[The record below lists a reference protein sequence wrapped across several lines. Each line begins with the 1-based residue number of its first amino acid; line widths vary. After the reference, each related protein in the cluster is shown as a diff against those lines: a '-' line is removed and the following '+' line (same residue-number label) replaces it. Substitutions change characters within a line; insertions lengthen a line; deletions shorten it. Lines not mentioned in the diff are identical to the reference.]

1 MRALLCLVIF
11 PAASRD
17 TEPSIA
23 PKSPG
28 DQPKASA
35 SHYLAEG
42 LARPLD
48 HQISSEPPS
57 RQPDLGP
64 CRGNGGEGME
74 EAQYLHCKRLLLRG
88 PRLSEVT
95 GGDSGVNPATAQ
107 MLPQQRALPP
117 CDLPGSLPPRDS
129 WFSPE
134 GAPSSSAN
142 LDQEVGQTMLLA
154 CHPTPPPPGFGFRLA
169 MVPAKDSC
177 QYLAQQAGPGPGAS
191 ERVTLKKEIG
201 LLSACTIIIGN
212 IIGSGIFIS
221 PKGVL
226 EHSGSV
232 GLALFVWV
240 LGGGVTALGSLC
252 YAELGVAIPKSGGDY
267 SYVTEIF
274 GGLAGFLL
282 LWSAVLIMYPTS
294 LAVISMT
301 FSNYVLQ
308 PVFPNCIPPAA
319 ASRVLSMAC
328 LMLLTWVNSSSVR
341 WATRIQD
348 VFTGG
353 KLLALSLIIGV
364 GFVQIFQGHFEEL
377 RPSNAFAFWMTPSVG
392 HLALAFLQ
400 GSFAFSGWN
409 FLNYVTEELVDPRK
423 NLPRAIFIS
432 IPLVT
437 FVYTFTNIAYFT
449 AMSPQELLSSN
460 AVAVTFGEKLLGYFS
475 WVMPVSV
482 ALSTFGGINGYLF
495 TSSRLCFSGAR
506 EGHLPSLLAMIHVRR
521 CTPIPAL
528 LVCCGATA
536 VIMLV
541 GDTYTLINYV
551 SFINYLC
558 YGVTI
563 LGLLVLRWRRPALHR
578 PIKVNLLVPIT
589 YLVFW
594 AFLLVFSFISEP
606 MVCGVGVI
614 IILTGV
620 PIFFLGVFWR
630 SKPKCVHR
638 LTESMTRWGQE
649 LCFVVYPQDSPE
661 EEEKGPFQP
670 SPLPTMDKPLK
681 TQ

>member
-1 MRALLCLVIF
+1 MQKSSTEGTVWWDEEGATCYLPVSRKLGRKQS
-11 PAASRD
+11 SRD
-17 TEPSIA
+17 SNRHSDIGVPQPTCHCFSLSHFKRFAFGQQEDGQDLALGAGRLETGRGLGQRQGPERG
-23 PKSPG
+23 PCG
-28 DQPKASA
+28 DTQ
-35 SHYLAEG
+35 E
-42 LARPLD
+42 R
-48 HQISSEPPS
+48 PPS
-57 RQPDLGP
+57 ADATSLGP
-64 CRGNGGEGME
+64 KGGRGT
-74 EAQYLHCKRLLLRG
+74 QH
-88 PRLSEVT
+88 
-95 GGDSGVNPATAQ
+95 
-107 MLPQQRALPP
+107 
-117 CDLPGSLPPRDS
+117 
-129 WFSPE
+129 
-134 GAPSSSAN
+134 PS
-142 LDQEVGQTMLLA
+142 
-154 CHPTPPPPGFGFRLA
+154 
-169 MVPAKDSC
+169 
-177 QYLAQQAGPGPGAS
+177 LAQEP
-191 ERVTLKKEIG
+191 
-201 LLSACTIIIGN
+201 GN

-267 SYVTEIF
+267 AYVTEIF

-364 GFVQIFQGHFEEL
+364 GFVQISQGHFEEL

-437 FVYTFTNIAYFT
+437 FVYTFTNVAYFT
-449 AMSPQELLSSN
+449 AMSPQELLASN

-495 TSSRLCFSGAR
+495 TSSRLCFSGA
-506 EGHLPSLLAMIHVRR
+506 GCQHQVLSQ
-521 CTPIPAL
+521 
-528 LVCCGATA
+528 CGATA

-578 PIKVNLLVPIT
+578 PIKVSLLVPVA

-638 LTESMTRWGQE
+638 LTESITRWGQE

-661 EEEKGPFQP
+661 EEENGPYQP
-670 SPLPTMDKPLK
+670 CTLPAADKPFK

>member
-1 MRALLCLVIF
+1 MAGENQHQTLGKSIVAQQ
-11 PAASRD
+11 PAPPVQQNQHQHQHQQQQLGNSAGAPRTRSISGGGRASR
-17 TEPSIA
+17 T
-23 PKSPG
+23 
-28 DQPKASA
+28 
-35 SHYLAEG
+35 
-42 LARPLD
+42 
-48 HQISSEPPS
+48 
-57 RQPDLGP
+57 
-64 CRGNGGEGME
+64 
-74 EAQYLHCKRLLLRG
+74 
-88 PRLSEVT
+88 
-95 GGDSGVNPATAQ
+95 
-107 MLPQQRALPP
+107 
-117 CDLPGSLPPRDS
+117 
-129 WFSPE
+129 
-134 GAPSSSAN
+134 SSSS
-142 LDQEVGQTMLLA
+142 
-154 CHPTPPPPGFGFRLA
+154 P
-169 MVPAKDSC
+169 
-177 QYLAQQAGPGPGAS
+177 AS

-201 LLSACTIIIGN
+201 LISACAIIIGN

-226 EHSGSV
+226 EHTGSV
-232 GLALFVWV
+232 GLALIIWV
-240 LGGGVTALGSLC
+240 LGGGISALGSLC
-252 YAELGVAIPKSGGDY
+252 YAELGVTIPKSGGDY

-274 GGLAGFLL
+274 GELAGFLL

-294 LAVISMT
+294 LAVIALT

-308 PVFPNCIPPAA
+308 PVFPNCIPPYN
-319 ASRVLSMAC
+319 ASRILSMVC
-328 LMLLTWVNSSSVR
+328 LSLLTWVNSSSVR

-348 VFTGG
+348 IFTAG
-353 KLLALSLIIGV
+353 KLLALGLIIIV
-364 GFVQIFQGHFEEL
+364 GFIQIFKGNYEEL
-377 RPSNAFAFWMTPSVG
+377 LPSNAFNFWMTPSVG

-409 FLNYVTEELVDPRK
+409 FLNYVTEELVDPRR
-423 NLPRAIFIS
+423 NLPCAIFIS

-506 EGHLPSLLAMIHVRR
+506 EGHLPSLLAMIHVKH

-528 LVCCGATA
+528 LVCCLATV

-563 LGLLVLRWRRPALHR
+563 IGLIVLRWKKPSLFR

-589 YLVFW
+589 YLIFW
-594 AFLLVFSFISEP
+594 AFLLIFSLYSEP
-606 MVCGVGVI
+606 VVCGIGLI
-614 IILTGV
+614 IMLTGV
-620 PIFFLGVFWR
+620 PVFFLGVYWKN
-630 SKPKCVHR
+630 KPKYVNR
-638 LTESMTRWGQE
+638 IAESLTYWGQKV
-649 LCFVVYPQDSPE
+649 CFVVYPQGGSPDE
-661 EEEKGPFQP
+661 DDLPF
-670 SPLPTMDKPLK
+670 SPLPLPGSERTLK
-681 TQ
+681 K

>member
-1 MRALLCLVIF
+1 FKGGSVGGKEQR
-11 PAASRD
+11 
-17 TEPSIA
+17 T
-23 PKSPG
+23 
-28 DQPKASA
+28 Q
-35 SHYLAEG
+35 EG
-42 LARPLD
+42 TTGTQHL
-48 HQISSEPPS
+48 EV
-57 RQPDLGP
+57 RQEMD
-64 CRGNGGEGME
+64 
-74 EAQYLHCKRLLLRG
+74 
-88 PRLSEVT
+88 
-95 GGDSGVNPATAQ
+95 
-107 MLPQQRALPP
+107 QQR
-117 CDLPGSLPPRDS
+117 R
-129 WFSPE
+129 PE
-134 GAPSSSAN
+134 GAARDPRPDASPS
-142 LDQEVGQTMLLA
+142 L
-154 CHPTPPPPGFGFRLA
+154 PTP
-169 MVPAKDSC
+169 
-177 QYLAQQAGPGPGAS
+177 
-191 ERVTLKKEIG
+191 
-201 LLSACTIIIGN
+201 GN

-267 SYVTEIF
+267 AYVTEIF
-274 GGLAGFLL
+274 GGLAFNGVVVGGAPPGQTHSCGCVHRC
-282 LWSAVLIMYPTS
+282 SALGRRSSKGPGTRESRKIVL
-294 LAVISMT
+294 
-301 FSNYVLQ
+301 
-308 PVFPNCIPPAA
+308 
-319 ASRVLSMAC
+319 
-328 LMLLTWVNSSSVR
+328 SSVR

-348 VFTGG
+348 IFTGG
-353 KLLALSLIIGV
+353 KLLALSLIIGK
-364 GFVQIFQGHFEEL
+364 GFVQIFQGRAWEL
-377 RPSNAFAFWMTPSVG
+377 RPSNAFDFWMTPSVG

-423 NLPRAIFIS
+423 NLPRAIVIS

-437 FVYTFTNIAYFT
+437 SVYTFTNIAYFT
-449 AMSPQELLSSN
+449 AMSPQELLASN

-528 LVCCGATA
+528 LVCVT

-558 YGVTI
+558 YGVTV

-578 PIKVNLLVPIT
+578 PIKVNLLVPVA

-606 MVCGVGVI
+606 VVCGVGVTI
-614 IILTGV
+614 VLTGV
-620 PIFFLGVFWR
+620 PVFFLGVFWR

-638 LTESMTRWGQE
+638 LTGEPGS
-649 LCFVVYPQDSPE
+649 
-661 EEEKGPFQP
+661 
-670 SPLPTMDKPLK
+670 LPTAVGLGMPPS
-681 TQ
+681 

>member
-1 MRALLCLVIF
+1 MAGHTQQPSGRGNSI
-11 PAASRD
+11 PA
-17 TEPSIA
+17 PS
-23 PKSPG
+23 PSPSPG
-28 DQPKASA
+28 P
-35 SHYLAEG
+35 G
-42 LARPLD
+42 L
-48 HQISSEPPS
+48 
-57 RQPDLGP
+57 
-64 CRGNGGEGME
+64 
-74 EAQYLHCKRLLLRG
+74 
-88 PRLSEVT
+88 
-95 GGDSGVNPATAQ
+95 
-107 MLPQQRALPP
+107 
-117 CDLPGSLPPRDS
+117 
-129 WFSPE
+129 
-134 GAPSSSAN
+134 
-142 LDQEVGQTMLLA
+142 
-154 CHPTPPPPGFGFRLA
+154 
-169 MVPAKDSC
+169 
-177 QYLAQQAGPGPGAS
+177 GAS
-191 ERVTLKKEIG
+191 ERVALKKEIG
-201 LLSACTIIIGN
+201 LVSACTIIIGN

-240 LGGGVTALGSLC
+240 LGGGITALGSLC
-252 YAELGVAIPKSGGDY
+252 YAELGVTIPKSGGDY
-267 SYVTEIF
+267 AYVTEIF

-319 ASRVLSMAC
+319 ASRILSMAC

-348 VFTGG
+348 IFTGG
-353 KLLALSLIIGV
+353 KLLALSLIIGM

-377 RPSNAFAFWMTPSVG
+377 RPSNAFSFWMKPSVG

-409 FLNYVTEELVDPRK
+409 FLNYVTEELVDPRR

-437 FVYTFTNIAYFT
+437 FVYTFTNVAYFT

-460 AVAVTFGEKLLGYFS
+460 AVAVTFGEKLLGYFA

-578 PIKVNLLVPIT
+578 PIKVNLLVPVM

-620 PIFFLGVFWR
+620 PIFFLGAFWR
-630 SKPKCVHR
+630 SKPKCVQR
-638 LTESMTRWGQE
+638 LTGLPGGGRERALPALPNPHLGHALEDTMRCSRRLKQLFLFTCCLLRR
-649 LCFVVYPQDSPE
+649 CFCKNFFSLLLFGKKDLILRR
-661 EEEKGPFQP
+661 P
-670 SPLPTMDKPLK
+670 S
-681 TQ
+681 